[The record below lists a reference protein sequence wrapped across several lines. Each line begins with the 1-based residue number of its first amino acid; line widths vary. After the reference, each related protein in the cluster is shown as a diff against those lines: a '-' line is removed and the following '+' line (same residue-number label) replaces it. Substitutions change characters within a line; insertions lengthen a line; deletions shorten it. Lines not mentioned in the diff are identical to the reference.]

1 MDRFLAARRTTGVSP
16 LPVLVLSCAV
26 LPFLATALTPE
37 EEALVNETLR
47 YALPDEALLPLPSDG
62 WYALE
67 LGGDR
72 IEVFRDAYG
81 VPHVFA
87 PSIEAAFRA
96 QGYVTME
103 DRCLQVLRG
112 REVAMGRLA
121 AREGEAAFGSDI
133 DVKVNGYTE
142 SELSGMVD
150 AMRPDLL
157 GYLDAYLSGVNAYLE
172 RHAPQ
177 VPPLTRIDMAASA
190 VYHASRAGDGG
201 AEEHHIRKLAAL
213 VRFFKGSEFLDR
225 FLDDALPI
233 DVPNSPTTDHS
244 HRRVRSTMMRTDLP
258 ESRGLD
264 LIALGASGER
274 EWAAR
279 RYQARTGAFSRW
291 GSQAWA
297 VHADRSATGHAMLFA
312 SPMMGFTVPAQ
323 AAQIHL
329 VAPGLNAVGI
339 SVVGLPGLV
348 IGHNDHVAWGVT
360 AGFIV
365 NQSDMFLE
373 EIHPDDPYQYRHN
386 GKWLRMEESQSPIV
400 VKRADGSYEV
410 RPCTVYRTVHGPV
423 VHRMPY
429 NRQAYAKSRAN
440 AGQEVVSTAAFLDL
454 LFARS
459 VYDLEEPVRC
469 ITSSNNFVAADVD
482 GNIGYW
488 LSGRIPKRHPKWDPR
503 LPTPGTG
510 EYDWRGLTVAT
521 DLVSSVN
528 PPEGWF
534 GCFNNKPSV
543 NTPGWWPEF
552 LWGHP
557 IHAILERRN
566 PIDWDTF
573 VGINRENGEHHFAGP
588 FFQDYLVRLLRAHAG
603 DDPRAARAAEL
614 FAAWPSKDVPGSTA
628 ALLTNEWAMETMVE
642 IFRPDF
648 GPLVER
654 SMNRENLQVFGI
666 LAFRVL
672 RPDLSGV
679 KVHGDYLHGRDDES
693 LAYTCFR
700 RVLDTLTIKYGDDM
714 TRWPYDPAPIELGDI
729 AKFPNRNC
737 GTFWMAVELSRPV
750 RSFHML
756 VPGQSERRT
765 SPHFQDQ
772 YPLFTEWRLREM
784 PFLPEAFTQPDQVVT
799 PPAAPTDTAASPP
812 Q

>member
-1 MDRFLAARRTTGVSP
+1 MDRTVTARRTAGD
-16 LPVLVLSCAV
+16 LSVVAALFCCC
-26 LPFLATALTPE
+26 LLAHGAAALTPE
-37 EEALVNETLR
+37 EEALVKDTLR
-47 YALPDEALLPLPSDG
+47 YVWPDEASLPLPPEG

-72 IEVFRDAYG
+72 IEVFRDACG

-87 PSIEAAFRA
+87 PSLEAAFRA
-96 QGYVTME
+96 QGYVIME

-112 REVAMGRLA
+112 RDVAMGRLA
-121 AREGEAAFGSDI
+121 AHEGEGAVESDV
-133 DVKVNGYTE
+133 DVRINGYAE
-142 SELSGMVD
+142 PELPALMD
-150 AMRPDLL
+150 TMRPDLRR
-157 GYLDAYLSGVNAYLE
+157 YLDAYLSGVNAYLE
-172 RHAPQ
+172 RNAPQ
-177 VPPLTRIDMAASA
+177 VPPLTPADIAANA
-190 VYHASRAGDGG
+190 VYHVSRGGDGG

-213 VRFFKGSEFLDR
+213 VRFFKGGEFLDH

-244 HRRVRSTMMRTDLP
+244 DKRVRRAV
-258 ESRGLD
+258 SRLD
-264 LIALGASGER
+264 PVAVRDFNLVALGAFNER

-279 RYQARTGAFSRW
+279 SYQARTGAFSRW

-312 SPMMGFTVPAQ
+312 GPMMGFTVPAQ

-329 VAPGLNAVGI
+329 VAPGLNAAGINLVGF
-339 SVVGLPGLV
+339 PGLV
-348 IGHNDHVAWGVT
+348 IGHNERVAWGVT

-365 NQSDMFLE
+365 NQSDIFLE
-373 EIHPDDPYQYRHN
+373 EIHPDDPCQYRHN
-386 GKWLRMEESQSPIV
+386 GKWLKMEESQRPIV
-400 VKRADGSYEV
+400 VKRADGRYEV
-410 RPCTVYRTVHGPV
+410 RPCTVYRTLHGPV

-454 LFARS
+454 LFARG
-459 VYDLEEPVRC
+459 VHDLEEPVRC
-469 ITSSNNFVAADVD
+469 ITSSNNFVAADAD

-488 LSGRIPKRHPKWDPR
+488 LSGRMPKRHPKWDPR

-557 IHAILERRN
+557 IHAMLERHN

-603 DDPRAARAAEL
+603 DDPRVARAAES

-628 ALLTNEWAMETMVE
+628 ALLMNEWAMETIVE
-642 IFRPDF
+642 LFRPDF

-654 SMNRENLQVFGI
+654 SMSRENLQIFGI

-679 KVHGDYLHGRDDES
+679 KVQGDYLHGRDGET
-693 LAYTCFR
+693 LVYTCFR
-700 RVLDTLTIKYGDDM
+700 RVLDALTVRYGDDM
-714 TRWPYDPAPIELGDI
+714 SQWPYEPAPLELGDI
-729 AKFPNRNC
+729 AEFPYRNC
-737 GTFWMAVELSRPV
+737 GTFWMAVELSQPV

-756 VPGQSERRT
+756 VPGQSERRA

-772 YPLFTEWRLREM
+772 YTLFTEWRLREM
-784 PFLPEAFTQPDQVVT
+784 PFVPEAFPQP
-799 PPAAPTDTAASPP
+799 
-812 Q
+812 